1 MFLEPKTEIVLHD
14 DGLRVTKRGNI
25 GQYPFI
31 VIQNP
36 EHVSLVL
43 AVKHHR
49 DSILQ
54 ANYRTWGDELC
65 SAA

>member
-1 MFLEPKTEIVLHD
+1 MTFEPKTEIVLQD
-14 DGLRVTKRGNI
+14 DGLRVTKRGQI

-43 AVKHHR
+43 AVRHHR
-49 DSILQ
+49 ESIRQ
-54 ANYRTWGDELC
+54 SNYRTWGDELC